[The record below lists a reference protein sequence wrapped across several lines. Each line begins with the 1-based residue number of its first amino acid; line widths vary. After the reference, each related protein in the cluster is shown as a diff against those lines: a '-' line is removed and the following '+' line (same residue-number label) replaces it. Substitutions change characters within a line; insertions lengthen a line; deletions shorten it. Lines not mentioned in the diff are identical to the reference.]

1 MPIPSHPYPT
11 LSPTLPYPSG
21 LSCPYPSI
29 LSPLLL
35 FPRIPSP
42 PTYPRTPILPLHSL
56 PSAPLLPL
64 TLRYHIPPDRSRGQN
79 ISFPTSLGYHNTSL
93 LYSTLPYR
101 PYIPTPP
108 PHPMLSI
115 YFLPFH
121 SSTLYYPT
129 HSAHLPYPNTIS
141 YCILPSPLLASP
153 PISPYPLP

>member
-21 LSCPYPSI
+21 LSCPYPTI

-64 TLRYHIPPDRSRGQN
+64 TLRYHIPTDRSRGQN

-108 PHPMLSI
+108 PTLCYPSTSYLSTP
-115 YFLPFH
+115 LP
-121 SSTLYYPT
+121 STIPPT
-129 HSAHLPYPNTIS
+129 PLIS
-141 YCILPSPLLASP
+141 PTLIAYLTVSSPLLS
-153 PISPYPLP
+153 